1 MPDPSETPAP
11 EVPAP
16 EAPAAGEA
24 TPEAGRLVSGPVY
37 CDYRGCPNNEPGL
50 DPHVRQQN
58 CPTMKVLGP
67 NPFDSLFVSPA
78 EAERLKAERE
88 AQPVVEVPPKPE
100 EKDEPEEGEILA
112 EAVKKIGRAL
122 EKLGRRGLNMRGVI
136 ALLHDAN
143 PAISKKAIKAVLEG
157 LRELPAIYGQD
168 PKRP

>member
-1 MPDPSETPAP
+1 MPDPSETPTP
-11 EVPAP
+11 EIPSP
-16 EAPAAGEA
+16 EAAPPGV
-24 TPEAGRLVSGPVY
+24 PGSGPF
-37 CDYRGCPNNEPGL
+37 
-50 DPHVRQQN
+50 DP
-58 CPTMKVLGP
+58 
-67 NPFDSLFVSPA
+67 LFVSPE
-78 EAERLKAERE
+78 EAARLKAERDSH
-88 AQPVVEVPPKPE
+88 PVVEVPQKPE
-100 EKDEPEEGEILA
+100 DKDEPEEGEILA